1 MTKEEFIEKSKAI
14 HGNRYDYS
22 RVNYKDNKTKVCI
35 ICPIH
40 GEFWQRPNNHL
51 SGQGC
56 PYCGGTHKYTTE
68 EFIKKAKEIH
78 GDKYDY
84 SKVKYSGWK
93 NKVKIICPIHGEFE
107 QIPFDHLR
115 GHGCVKCMGDE
126 ISKNKT
132 KPYTLFVE
140 EALKKHNSKYTYDI
154 TTYVNRSVK
163 MKINCPIHGE
173 FWQTPHNHLSGQG
186 CPYCNDSILEKEVE
200 KILLENKINYINKCT
215 SSKLKWLERQHLDF
229 YLPDYKIAIECQG
242 IQHFE
247 PRERFGGKEE
257 FVNTLERDKR
267 KKEKCIENNINI
279 IYYSSEYIRKKTN
292 KNLLTKNNLIK
303 YIKKCQDL
311 K

>member
-1 MTKEEFIEKSKAI
+1 MTKEEFIEKSKVI
-14 HGNRYDYS
+14 HGDRYDYS
-22 RVNYKDNKTKVCI
+22 RVNYKNNKTKVCI

-40 GEFWQRPNNHL
+40 GEFWQRPN
-51 SGQGC
+51 
-56 PYCGGTHKYTTE
+56 
-68 EFIKKAKEIH
+68 
-78 GDKYDY
+78 
-84 SKVKYSGWK
+84 
-93 NKVKIICPIHGEFE
+93 
-107 QIPFDHLR
+107 
-115 GHGCVKCMGDE
+115 
-126 ISKNKT
+126 
-132 KPYTLFVE
+132 
-140 EALKKHNSKYTYDI
+140 
-154 TTYVNRSVK
+154 
-163 MKINCPIHGE
+163 
-173 FWQTPHNHLSGQG
+173 NHLSGQG

-303 YIKKCQDL
+303 YIKKCQNL

>member
-1 MTKEEFIEKSKAI
+1 
-14 HGNRYDYS
+14 
-22 RVNYKDNKTKVCI
+22 
-35 ICPIH
+35 
-40 GEFWQRPNNHL
+40 
-51 SGQGC
+51 
-56 PYCGGTHKYTTE
+56 
-68 EFIKKAKEIH
+68 
-78 GDKYDY
+78 
-84 SKVKYSGWK
+84 
-93 NKVKIICPIHGEFE
+93 
-107 QIPFDHLR
+107 
-115 GHGCVKCMGDE
+115 
-126 ISKNKT
+126 
-132 KPYTLFVE
+132 
-140 EALKKHNSKYTYDI
+140 
-154 TTYVNRSVK
+154 
-163 MKINCPIHGE
+163 
-173 FWQTPHNHLSGQG
+173 
-186 CPYCNDSILEKEVE
+186 LEKEVE